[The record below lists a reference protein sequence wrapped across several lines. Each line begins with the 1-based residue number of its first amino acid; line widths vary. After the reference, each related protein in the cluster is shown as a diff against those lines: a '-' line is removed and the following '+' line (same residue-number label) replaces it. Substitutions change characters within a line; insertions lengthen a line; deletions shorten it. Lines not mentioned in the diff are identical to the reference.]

1 MARNAM
7 RHRSGIDGILSYLQ
21 RRGSRLGVY
30 GGSRFWFR
38 VAVAAWVLR
47 RIRNVTGAVPSVV
60 YRGELRPGE
69 TIRVSN
75 LTETYAGKRVRSR
88 RRTPVA

>member
-7 RHRSGIDGILSYLQ
+7 RQRSGIDSALSYLQ
-21 RRGSRLGVY
+21 RRGNRLGVY
-30 GGSRFWFR
+30 GSSRFWFW
-38 VAVAAWVLR
+38 VALAAWALR
-47 RIRNVTGAVPSVV
+47 RFRNVTGAVPSVV

-69 TIRVSN
+69 TIRISN
-75 LTETYAGKRVRSR
+75 LPETYAGKRVRSR